1 MKYRVHHI
9 LTSMSESHKNV
20 WLQFGEIFVENG
32 ESYLPVAPNTGAP
45 TKL

>member
-9 LTSMSESHKNV
+9 LTSMSEK
-20 WLQFGEIFVENG
+20 FGEIFVENG